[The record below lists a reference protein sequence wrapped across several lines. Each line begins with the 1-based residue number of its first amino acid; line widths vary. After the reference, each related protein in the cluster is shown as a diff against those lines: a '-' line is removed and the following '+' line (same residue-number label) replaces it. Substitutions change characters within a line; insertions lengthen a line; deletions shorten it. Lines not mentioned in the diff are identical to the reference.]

1 MRSIRLYI
9 NAPLAIDRE
18 VALEGQAFRHLA
30 KVLRAQPG
38 QDVVLFN
45 GEGGEYH
52 GKLLDVEKR
61 MATVRLDRFDPV
73 ERETRVSLELVQ
85 GVSRNERMDYTIQKA
100 VELGIAR
107 IQPVLTRRSVVRLD
121 GARAA
126 KRQEHWQGVI
136 ASACEQ
142 CGRNS
147 LPQLLPVLTFG
158 EYIEQGRKQGH
169 ASVQRLILDPEGDA
183 GIRDIGQPEGGVQ
196 LLVGPEGG
204 LDDSEVAAAV
214 AAGFTR
220 LRLGRRVLRTE
231 TAALVA
237 AAALFTNWGEFD

>member
-9 NAPLAIDRE
+9 PAHLATDQD
-18 VALEGQAFRHLA
+18 VTLEGQAFQHLV
-30 KVLRAQPG
+30 KVLRAQAG
-38 QDVVLFN
+38 QNVVLFN

-52 GKLLDVEKR
+52 GTLLAVGKR
-61 MATVRLDRFDPV
+61 AATIRLDRFDPV
-73 ERETRVSLELVQ
+73 EREAQVSLELVQ

-107 IQPVLTRRSVVRLD
+107 IQPLLTRRSVVRLD
-121 GARAA
+121 GNRAA
-126 KRQEHWQGVI
+126 RRHEHWQGVI

-147 LPQLLPVLTFG
+147 LPQLLPVLTFT
-158 EYIEQGRKQGH
+158 EYLEQACKQP
-169 ASVQRLILDPEGDA
+169 AQRLLLDPEGDT
-183 GIRDIGQPEGGVQ
+183 GIRAVDRPEGNVQ

-204 LDDSEVAAAV
+204 LDDVEIAAAA

-237 AAALFTNWGEFD
+237 AAALFTSWGEFD